1 MNNTIRI
8 IIVDDHPVV
17 QQGFA
22 YMFQSIDRMEVLAH
36 CATARQAFDFLE
48 DNPVDVVLLDIHLP
62 DKNGI
67 EVCKELEQ
75 RYPRMKIIA
84 ISNSDEYSI
93 IARMLDSGAAG
104 YVLKS
109 SDAEELIQCIDDAL
123 FGNIALSAEVKQI
136 LTNNRSTTIPIIT
149 RRELQVLTMLANGYN
164 SVQIG
169 EQIFISPATVETH
182 RRNLLKKFNVVNVA
196 ALIHRANELS
206 FI

>member
-1 MNNTIRI
+1 MSNIIRI

-17 QQGFA
+17 QQGFS
-22 YMFQSIDRMEVLAH
+22 YIFQSIDHMEVLAH
-36 CATARQAFDFLE
+36 CTTARHAIDFLE

-67 EVCKELEQ
+67 EVCKELAR
-75 RYPRMKIIA
+75 RYPRMKVIA
-84 ISNSDEYSI
+84 ISNSNEYSI
-93 IARMLDSGAAG
+93 ITRMLDSGAAG

-109 SDAEELIQCIDDAL
+109 SDAEELIRCIEDAL
-123 FGNIALSAEVKQI
+123 SGNIALSAEVKQI
-136 LTNNRSTTIPIIT
+136 LTDNRSTIIPVIT